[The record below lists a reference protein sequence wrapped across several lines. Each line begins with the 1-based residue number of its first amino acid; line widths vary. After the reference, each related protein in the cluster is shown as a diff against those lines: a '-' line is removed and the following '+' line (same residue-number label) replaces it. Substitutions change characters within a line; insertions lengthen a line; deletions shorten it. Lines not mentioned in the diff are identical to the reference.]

1 MRRRET
7 NAEEEKDSNVRTR
20 VCVNIYMTHYK
31 LDKGKREGGNNV
43 AEQALTIEA
52 EENKY
57 ERGER

>member
-1 MRRRET
+1 M
-7 NAEEEKDSNVRTR
+7 RTR
-20 VCVNIYMTHYK
+20 VCVYVYMTHNK
-31 LDKGKREGGNNV
+31 VDKGKREGGNNV